1 MMKLSIKLKFKA
13 NNDNFKN
20 SMAELYSD
28 LGNSGETKMTIPP
41 CDLFG
46 MKRTPE
52 KKERKNPPRQSK
64 DNNSIILD
72 SGGN

>member
-1 MMKLSIKLKFKA
+1 MKLSIKLKFKA
-13 NNDNFKN
+13 NNYNFKN

-52 KKERKNPPRQSK
+52 KKRKEESTTPKQ
-64 DNNSIILD
+64 
-72 SGGN
+72 G